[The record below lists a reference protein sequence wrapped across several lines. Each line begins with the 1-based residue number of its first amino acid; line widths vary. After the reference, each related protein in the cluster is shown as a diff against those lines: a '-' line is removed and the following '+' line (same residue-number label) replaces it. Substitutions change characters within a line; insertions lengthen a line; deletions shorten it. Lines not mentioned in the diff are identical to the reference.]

1 MKKVIQVPKIYVNAE
16 FQRLLW
22 LNFGWGLLAGIV
34 LMYAL
39 FLLSVDYGKEY
50 WQNNWITIGSG
61 GMGFAAI
68 SAYVL
73 IERSLKQ
80 DIASNTFDQLRMSA
94 LSPWQMAY
102 SRILVAPIMS
112 WIAFAIGWLITL
124 VYLAVAKENFVSI
137 EGFSMIIWLPMTAW
151 AFACVVLINALS
163 AGRGNSQWSGA
174 AVQLIL
180 LFSVCS
186 VFMGYF
192 ADALNGVRK
201 VHTWADIAFLYFN
214 DGIASIP
221 TWVKTWFSTL
231 LITAFASVGAW
242 AAMAQRLHLRLV
254 RHVFLGL
261 SLASP
266 LVLIWVMLISGT
278 AAAITIAWCY
288 AVASILSIACQ
299 KQSVES
305 LQQGFEYLLEG
316 RVQAACYTLPAW
328 VFLLPIGLLFAF
340 GLDLQVALVFALHI
354 ILFAALVLLATSLRS
369 RYNSITAAMVWYL
382 LANMLWAFAT

>member
-1 MKKVIQVPKIYVNAE
+1 MKKAIQVPKIYVNAE

-39 FLLSVDYGKEY
+39 FLLSVDYGVEY

-124 VYLAVAKENFVSI
+124 AYLAVAKENFVSI

-192 ADALNGVRK
+192 ANALNEIRK
-201 VHTWADIAFLYFN
+201 AHESADIAFLYFN

-266 LVLIWVMLISGT
+266 LVLIWVMLINGT

-305 LQQGFEYLLEG
+305 LQLGFEYLLAG

-328 VFLLPIGLLFAF
+328 VFLLPIGLLFALW
-340 GLDLQVALVFALHI
+340 LDLQVALVFALHI

>member
-1 MKKVIQVPKIYVNAE
+1 SK
-16 FQRLLW
+16 
-22 LNFGWGLLAGIV
+22 
-34 LMYAL
+34 
-39 FLLSVDYGKEY
+39 
-50 WQNNWITIGSG
+50 
-61 GMGFAAI
+61 
-68 SAYVL
+68 
-73 IERSLKQ
+73 
-80 DIASNTFDQLRMSA
+80 LRMSA

-124 VYLAVAKENFVSI
+124 AYLAVAKENFVSI

-354 ILFAALVLLATSLRS
+354 FVCCIGTPASVCVAVTTALQQQWCGICWRICCGRLRLKKAACTFII
-369 RYNSITAAMVWYL
+369 YID
-382 LANMLWAFAT
+382 

>member
-1 MKKVIQVPKIYVNAE
+1 MKKAIQVPKIYVNAE

-50 WQNNWITIGSG
+50 WQENWIMIGSG

-112 WIAFAIGWLITL
+112 WIAFAIGWLIVL
-124 VYLAVAKENFVSI
+124 AYLAVATENFVSI

-192 ADALNGVRK
+192 ANALNGIRK
-201 VHTWADIAFLYFN
+201 AHESADIAFLYFN

-221 TWVKTWFSTL
+221 IWVKTWFSTL

-266 LVLIWVMLISGT
+266 LVLIWVILINGT
-278 AAAITIAWCY
+278 AAAIIIAWCY

-305 LQQGFEYLLEG
+305 LQLGFEYLLAG

-328 VFLLPIGLLFAF
+328 VFLLPIGLLFALW
-340 GLDLQVALVFALHI
+340 LDLQVALVFALHI

>member
-1 MKKVIQVPKIYVNAE
+1 Q
-16 FQRLLW
+16 
-22 LNFGWGLLAGIV
+22 G
-34 LMYAL
+34 
-39 FLLSVDYGKEY
+39 
-50 WQNNWITIGSG
+50 
-61 GMGFAAI
+61 
-68 SAYVL
+68 
-73 IERSLKQ
+73 
-80 DIASNTFDQLRMSA
+80 DQLRMSA

-124 VYLAVAKENFVSI
+124 AYLAVAKENFVSI

-201 VHTWADIAFLYFN
+201 AHESADIAFLYFN

>member
-1 MKKVIQVPKIYVNAE
+1 MKKAIQVPKIYVNAE

-50 WQNNWITIGSG
+50 WQENWIMIGSG

-112 WIAFAIGWLITL
+112 WIAFAIGWLIVL
-124 VYLAVAKENFVSI
+124 AYLAVATENFVSI

-192 ADALNGVRK
+192 ANALNGIHK
-201 VHTWADIAFLYFN
+201 AHESADIAFLYFN

-221 TWVKTWFSTL
+221 IWVKTWFSTL

-266 LVLIWVMLISGT
+266 LVLIWVILINGT
-278 AAAITIAWCY
+278 AAAIIIAWCY

-305 LQQGFEYLLEG
+305 LQLGFEYLLAG

-328 VFLLPIGLLFAF
+328 VFLLPIGLLFALW
-340 GLDLQVALVFALHI
+340 LDLQVALVFALHI

>member
-1 MKKVIQVPKIYVNAE
+1 MKKAIQVPKIYVNAE

-50 WQNNWITIGSG
+50 WQENWIMIGSG

-112 WIAFAIGWLITL
+112 WIAFAIGWLIVL
-124 VYLAVAKENFVSI
+124 AYLAVATENFVSI

-192 ADALNGVRK
+192 ANALNGIRK
-201 VHTWADIAFLYFN
+201 AHESADIAFLYFN

-221 TWVKTWFSTL
+221 IWVKTWFSTL

-266 LVLIWVMLISGT
+266 LVLIWVILISGT
-278 AAAITIAWCY
+278 AAAIIIAWCY

-305 LQQGFEYLLEG
+305 LQLGFEYLLAG

-328 VFLLPIGLLFAF
+328 VFLLPIGLLFALW
-340 GLDLQVALVFALHI
+340 LDLQVALVFALHI

>member
-124 VYLAVAKENFVSI
+124 AYLAVAKENFVSI

>member
-1 MKKVIQVPKIYVNAE
+1 MKKAIQVPKIYVNAE

-50 WQNNWITIGSG
+50 WQENWIMIGSG

>member
-1 MKKVIQVPKIYVNAE
+1 MKKAIQVPKIYVNAE

-124 VYLAVAKENFVSI
+124 AYLAVAKENFVSI

-201 VHTWADIAFLYFN
+201 AHESADIAFLYFN

-354 ILFAALVLLATSLRS
+354 ILFAALVLLAISLRS

>member
-1 MKKVIQVPKIYVNAE
+1 MKKAIQVPKIYVNAE

-22 LNFGWGLLAGIV
+22 LNFGWGLMAGIV

-50 WQNNWITIGSG
+50 WQENWIMIGSG
-61 GMGFAAI
+61 GMRFAAI

-192 ADALNGVRK
+192 ANALNGIRK
-201 VHTWADIAFLYFN
+201 AHESADIAFLYFN

-266 LVLIWVMLISGT
+266 LVLIWVMLINGT

-305 LQQGFEYLLEG
+305 LQLGFEYLLAG

-328 VFLLPIGLLFAF
+328 VFLLPIGLLFALW
-340 GLDLQVALVFALHI
+340 LDLQVALVFALHI